1 MGRLRRAVC
10 EEVQQI
16 LCAIYVRLSKED
28 EDKHQPESESIQNQK
43 SLLTAYAADRGWE
56 IYAIYCD
63 EDYSGADR
71 LRPDFN
77 RMLSAAKQKKFQIIL
92 CKSQSRFTRDMELV
106 EKYIHGLFPIWGIRF
121 IAVADNADTEVKGN
135 KKARQING
143 LVNEWYLE
151 DLSENVRMVFDQ
163 KRREGQYIG
172 GLPTYGYQK
181 DPTNKNHLI
190 IDPEAAEVVRQI
202 FQWSLEGH
210 GKQNIAHMLNEQGIP
225 SPARYKAERGWSCN
239 NPVKNDYGLW
249 NKTAIWRILH
259 NEMYTGTMIQ
269 GRRKKVS
276 YKSKVLIDVPEDQW
290 YRVEGTHE
298 PIIDLETFNAVQRSL
313 AVRSKTGGSGEIHLL
328 SGLVKCMDCGS
339 TMSKVTNCK
348 QGRPRTSYLRCKL
361 YADSGKAKLCT
372 RHSIRLDKLEEL
384 ISDRIRYYVQTY
396 YKLEPLDLQPKRDT
410 RREALEQE
418 RKSLTAQLEKR
429 SQALKTLYLDKVSG
443 ILTDGQFNDLNQSF
457 LEEKS
462 RLEQRLAKIDSELA
476 DQEKPQQQADL
487 IERAKELL
495 KLETVPR
502 ELVVALVDKIE
513 IGERNSDTGEQQ
525 VHITWKF

>member
-1 MGRLRRAVC
+1 
-10 EEVQQI
+10 
-16 LCAIYVRLSKED
+16 
-28 EDKHQPESESIQNQK
+28 
-43 SLLTAYAADRGWE
+43 
-56 IYAIYCD
+56 IYAVYCD
-63 EDYSGADR
+63 EDYSGADS

-77 RMLSAAKQKKFQIIL
+77 RMLSAAKRKKFQIIL

-151 DLSENVRMVFDQ
+151 DLSESVRMVLDL

-172 GLPTYGYQK
+172 GFPVYGYKK
-181 DPTNKNHLI
+181 DPADKNHI
-190 IDPEAAEVVRQI
+190 ITDPEAAEVVRQI
-202 FQWSLEGH
+202 FRWSLEGH
-210 GKQNIAHMLNEQGIP
+210 GKQSIAHMLNEQGIP
-225 SPARYKAERGWSCN
+225 SPARYKAERGWTCN
-239 NPVKNDYGLW
+239 HPVKNGYGLW
-249 NKTAIWRILH
+249 NKTTIWRILH

-269 GRRKKVS
+269 GRRKKAS
-276 YKSKVLIDVPEDQW
+276 YKSKVLIDVPEEQW

-313 AVRSKTGGSGEIHLL
+313 SLRTKTDGGGEVHLL

-339 TMSKVTNCK
+339 TMSKVTNCR

-361 YADSGKAKLCT
+361 YAGSGKAKLCT

-384 ISDRIRYYVQTY
+384 VSDRIRYYVRTY
-396 YKLEPLDLQPKRDT
+396 YELEPLDIQPKRDA

-443 ILTDGQFNDLNQSF
+443 ILTGGEFTSLNQSF
-457 LEEKS
+457 LQEKS
-462 RLEQRLAKIDSELA
+462 RLEQRLAKINSELA
-476 DQEKPQQQADL
+476 DQKKPQQQEDL
-487 IERAKELL
+487 AERAKELL
-495 KLETVPR
+495 KLEIVPR
-502 ELVVALVDKIE
+502 ELVAA
-513 IGERNSDTGEQQ
+513 
-525 VHITWKF
+525 

>member
-1 MGRLRRAVC
+1 M
-10 EEVQQI
+10 
-16 LCAIYVRLSKED
+16 RLSKED
-28 EDKHQPESESIQNQK
+28 EDKHRTESESIQNQK
-43 SLLTAYAADRGWE
+43 SLLTSYAIGQGWD

-63 EDYSGADR
+63 EDYSGADN

-77 RMLSAAKQKKFQIIL
+77 RMLSAAKAKKFQIIL

-106 EKYIHGLFPIWGIRF
+106 EKYIHGLFPVWGIRF

-151 DLSENVRMVFDQ
+151 DLSENVRMVFDL

-172 GLPTYGYQK
+172 GFPIYGYQK
-181 DPTNKNHLI
+181 DPANKNHII

-225 SPARYKAERGWSCN
+225 NPARYKAERGWTCN
-239 NPVKNDYGLW
+239 YPTKNDYGLW
-249 NKTAIWRILH
+249 NKTTIWRILH

-276 YKSKVLIDVPEDQW
+276 YKSKVLIDIPEDQW

-298 PIIDLETFNAVQRSL
+298 PIIDLETFNAVQQSL
-313 AVRSKTGGSGEIHLL
+313 AVRSKTDGSGEVHLL
-328 SGLVKCMDCGS
+328 SGLVKCLDCGS
-339 TMSKVTNCK
+339 TMSKVTNCR

-372 RHSIRLDKLEEL
+372 RHSIRLDKLEKL
-384 ISDRIRYYVQTY
+384 VSDRIRYYVQTY
-396 YKLEPLDLQPKRDT
+396 YKLEPLDIQPKQDS

-429 SQALKTLYLDKVSG
+429 SQALKTLYLDKISG
-443 ILTDGQFNDLNQSF
+443 ILTDGQFTDLNQSF
-457 LEEKS
+457 LKEKN
-462 RLEQRLAKIDSELA
+462 RLEERIAKIDSELA

-487 IERAKELL
+487 MERAKDLL

-502 ELVVALVDKIE
+502 ELTVALIDKIE
-513 IGERNSDTGEQQ
+513 IGERNPDTGEQQ
-525 VHITWKF
+525 VRITWKF